1 MKQELKDEYLHLFNT
16 YNIPLARTNK
26 QILERF
32 SSDTAPEPDPDI
44 ADVKYVPSSKTYN
57 YRKRVKDEYYQYHKT
72 IQQYLK
78 STVGWGIY
86 GEFGLNIDNL
96 LQLRK
101 IKKLTQRDIDFLC
114 ELLDILTFGTSRI
127 RAAYIFAL
135 KNQAEFIKFLE
146 EREKKK
152 KKK

>member
-1 MKQELKDEYLHLFNT
+1 MKQELKDKYLTLFST

-32 SSDTAPEPDPDI
+32 SSDTAPESDPDI
-44 ADVKYVPSSKTYN
+44 AEVKYVPSSKTYN

-78 STVGWGIY
+78 STVGWWAY

-101 IKKLTQRDIDFLC
+101 IKKLTQRDINFLC
-114 ELLDILTFGTSRI
+114 GLLDILTFGTSRI

-135 KNQAEFIKFLE
+135 KNQAEFVRFLE

-152 KKK
+152 KK

>member
-1 MKQELKDEYLHLFNT
+1 MKQELKDKYLHLFST

-32 SSDTAPEPDPDI
+32 SSDTAPESDPDI
-44 ADVKYVPSSKTYN
+44 ADVKYVPSHKTYN

-78 STVGWGIY
+78 STIWWGFY
-86 GEFGLNIDNL
+86 DEYGLNTYKL
-96 LQLRK
+96 LQLK
-101 IKKLTQRDIDFLC
+101 KVKKLTQRDIDFLC
-114 ELLDILTFGTSRI
+114 ELIDILTFNHQEVAT
-127 RAAYIFAL
+127 ATMFAL
-135 KNQAEFIKFLE
+135 KNQEEFIRFLE